1 MSPPYLLAHWGL
13 ESGWGRVSLWS
24 FSELPLSR
32 LGLCLDRDVGAV
44 VALAREDDRTIDQ
57 CIEGMV
63 LADTNPYTW
72 VMLRTTLA
80 DDDIPSLSVLT
91 TEELY
96 PKSLTFRFASV
107 LGATY
112 TFFMC
117 HCLCLN

>member
-1 MSPPYLLAHWGL
+1 M
-13 ESGWGRVSLWS
+13 WS

-32 LGLCLDRDVGAV
+32 LGLSLDRDVGAV

-57 CIEGMV
+57 GIEGMV
-63 LADTNPYTW
+63 LSDTDPYTW

-96 PKSLTFRFASV
+96 PKSLAF
-107 LGATY
+107 
-112 TFFMC
+112 
-117 HCLCLN
+117 

>member
-1 MSPPYLLAHWGL
+1 M
-13 ESGWGRVSLWS
+13 WS

-57 CIEGMV
+57 GIKGMV
-63 LADTNPYTW
+63 LTDTDPYTW

-80 DDDIPSLSVLT
+80 DDDVTSLSVLT

-96 PKSLTFRFASV
+96 SESLTF
-107 LGATY
+107 
-112 TFFMC
+112 
-117 HCLCLN
+117 